1 MRISCASLVRIVTT
15 DGRLA
20 LLVNKNGRKQGLTV
34 LAPLGGATEVD
45 ATLGR
50 QIMSQLNLT
59 DADFDKPPTDTMDLR
74 FAVDDALVDEVRRSF
89 LSWDSGPERE
99 IREELV
105 DQRGTSRFNSHRQGR
120 GTDDASSHFGLRLV
134 LQGRND
140 REARSGSAWLRPPS
154 LLRHTGGDRGGTH
167 GIGSGD
173 RNHLKVAA
181 PPLTGFQLV
190 TRFTRSITPSASNGR
205 GRFTYEWV
213 LKFIFFMYTY

>member
-15 DGRLA
+15 NGRLA

-59 DADFDKPPTDTMDLR
+59 DADFDKPPTDMMDLR
-74 FAVDDALVDEVRRSF
+74 FTVDDALVDEVRRSF

-105 DQRGTSRFNSHRQGR
+105 DETGILTQAELNAGCRGLTFVGVSEEQAVSTRTGKAAGQ
-120 GTDDASSHFGLRLV
+120 TTLRLISV
-134 LQGRND
+134 YDLSCGAEMTEKLEAAHHADPQVYFVTLAEIEAGRT
-140 REARSGSAWLRPPS
+140 ESGVEIATISKS
-154 LLRHTGGDRGGTH
+154 LLH
-167 GIGSGD
+167 
-173 RNHLKVAA
+173 
-181 PPLTGFQLV
+181 
-190 TRFTRSITPSASNGR
+190 PSPAFN
-205 GRFTYEWV
+205 
-213 LKFIFFMYTY
+213 